1 MTPTA
6 WDFRNKLLAIL
17 NAAKHSGK
25 RYVDLES
32 GNLYAQIGGDP
43 NSKPRMSICHDI
55 MTRMM
60 RPGDRVLNESRNGD
74 SATIL
79 IRYSLKP
86 NTTPRRQPLTKS
98 ALRNPSVDN
107 SPG

>member
-17 NAAKHSGK
+17 NEAKQSGK
-25 RYVDLES
+25 AYLDLES
-32 GNLYAQIGGDP
+32 GSLYSQMGTDP
-43 NSKPRMSICHDI
+43 NSKPRMSICHDT

-60 RPGDRVLNESRNGD
+60 RPGDRVLSESRNGD
-74 SATIL
+74 GATLL

-86 NTTPRRQPLTKS
+86 KH
-98 ALRNPSVDN
+98 DN
-107 SPG
+107 

>member
-17 NAAKHSGK
+17 NEAKHSGK
-25 RYVDLES
+25 PYLDLES
-32 GNLYAQIGGDP
+32 ASLNSQMGADP

-55 MTRMM
+55 MTRVM

-74 SATIL
+74 GATIL
-79 IRYSLKP
+79 IRYILKP
-86 NTTPRRQPLTKS
+86 KH
-98 ALRNPSVDN
+98 DN
-107 SPG
+107 

>member
-17 NAAKHSGK
+17 NGAKHSGK
-25 RYVDLES
+25 PYVDLES

-43 NSKPRMSICHDI
+43 NSKPRMSMCHDI

-60 RPGDRVLNESRNGD
+60 RPGDLILNESRNGD
-74 SATIL
+74 GATIL
-79 IRYSLKP
+79 IRYSLKA
-86 NTTPRRQPLTKS
+86 QH
-98 ALRNPSVDN
+98 DN
-107 SPG
+107 

>member
-17 NAAKHSGK
+17 NEANRSGK
-25 RYVDLES
+25 PYLDLES
-32 GNLYAQIGGDP
+32 ASLNSQIGGDS

-60 RPGDRVLNESRNGD
+60 RPGDRVLDESRNGD
-74 SATIL
+74 GATLL

-86 NTTPRRQPLTKS
+86 KQDS
-98 ALRNPSVDN
+98 
-107 SPG
+107 